1 MKRIAIVL
9 LVVVVATIGL
19 KFFVT
24 RRATENA
31 PPVSQEQISDTADT
45 QEAFQTRRNSEA
57 MRNPSAENTAP
68 TNLLARILAGEFP
81 GGLTAEQAEAF
92 VTANKRS
99 AESLLVAYRE
109 TRDANYLREAM
120 EKFPDDP
127 KVNFVGYFEAVHFH
141 PESYTTEERRAMLE
155 RLTKAAPENSLGN
168 YLAASDY
175 FKSGES
181 DKALEHLKNVT
192 SKRALND
199 YSAEFI
205 QNAEEAYRQVGYSDV
220 EAKMIAGT
228 SLLLPHLAP
237 LKQAGAEL
245 SDLATRLQQGGD
257 ETQAREARQLA
268 LHLADMLQDGSQ
280 QKIRINQ
287 LVGIAIEKKALANV
301 DPNSPYDSSGK
312 SVQTRLDELAQSR
325 KDLNANVRVIDQILM
340 QMPPA
345 DQSAYYDRLKIYGE
359 TATMKWA
366 VEKYGN

>member
-1 MKRIAIVL
+1 M
-9 LVVVVATIGL
+9 
-19 KFFVT
+19 
-24 RRATENA
+24 
-31 PPVSQEQISDTADT
+31 
-45 QEAFQTRRNSEA
+45 
-57 MRNPSAENTAP
+57 
-68 TNLLARILAGEFP
+68 
-81 GGLTAEQAEAF
+81 
-92 VTANKRS
+92 
-99 AESLLVAYRE
+99 
-109 TRDANYLREAM
+109 
-120 EKFPDDP
+120 
-127 KVNFVGYFEAVHFH
+127 
-141 PESYTTEERRAMLE
+141 
-155 RLTKAAPENSLGN
+155 
-168 YLAASDY
+168 
-175 FKSGES
+175 
-181 DKALEHLKNVT
+181 T

-245 SDLATRLQQGGD
+245 SDMATRLQQGGD

-268 LHLADMLQDGSQ
+268 LHLAEMLQDGSQ
-280 QKIRINQ
+280 QKILINQ
-287 LVGIAIEKKALANV
+287 LVGITIEKKALANV

-312 SVQTRLDELAQSR
+312 TVQTRLDELAQSR